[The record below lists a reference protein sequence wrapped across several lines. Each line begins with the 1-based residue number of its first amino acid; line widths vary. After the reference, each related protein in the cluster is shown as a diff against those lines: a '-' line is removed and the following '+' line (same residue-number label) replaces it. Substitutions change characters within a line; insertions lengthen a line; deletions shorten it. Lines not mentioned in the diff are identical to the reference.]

1 MATLAASAPRRLLLT
16 HSFAFV
22 LGFAAIFTVFGI
34 AVGQFLTNIQN
45 GLDYLRWF
53 GGIAVIV
60 LGIHTIGLLRIP
72 LLDRQ
77 AKISAEE
84 RLPRGRILSSFL
96 LGVFFAAGWSPCVGI
111 ILSSIFAVAA
121 TQGAR
126 AGVLFFCY
134 ALGLGIPFI
143 LTALAFSWAA
153 PFLRRM
159 NRHLGI
165 ISAISGIFLIVVGI
179 MLLTD
184 QFVRLATILP
194 IYEPEV
200 GGSGSVSDVPL
211 VFGAFIAAFGG
222 LLSFLSPCV
231 MPLVPGYLGY
241 LTGTVVQT
249 SAARGEAERPNPTG
263 HPVQSAED

>member
-1 MATLAASAPRRLLLT
+1 MATLAASAPRRILLIHALT
-16 HSFAFV
+16 FV
-22 LGFAAIFTVFGI
+22 LGFATIFTVFGI
-34 AVGQFLTNIQN
+34 AVGQFLTNIQS

-60 LGIHTIGLLRIP
+60 LGVHTIGLMRIP

-77 AKISAEE
+77 AKVNAED
-84 RLPRGRILSSFL
+84 RLPRGRLVSSFL

-126 AGVLFFCY
+126 AGVLFFAY
-134 ALGLGIPFI
+134 AVGLGIPFI
-143 LTALAFSWAA
+143 LTALAFGWAA

-159 NRHLGI
+159 NRHLGLV
-165 ISAISGIFLIVVGI
+165 SAISGIFLIVVGV

-184 QFVRLATILP
+184 QFTRLATFLP
-194 IYEPEV
+194 LYEPGVES
-200 GGSGSVSDVPL
+200 SGSVSDVPL
-211 VFGAFIAAFGG
+211 AFGVFIAAFGG

-249 SAARGEAERPNPTG
+249 PAGDAAA
-263 HPVQSAED
+263 

>member
-1 MATLAASAPRRLLLT
+1 MATLAATTAPRRILLMHAL
-16 HSFAFV
+16 AFV

-34 AVGQFLTNIQN
+34 AVGQFLTNIQS

-53 GGIAVIV
+53 GGLAVIV
-60 LGIHTIGLLRIP
+60 LGVHTIGLVRIP
-72 LLDRQ
+72 LLGRQ
-77 AKISAEE
+77 AKVNAED
-84 RLPRGRILSSFL
+84 RLPRGRLISSFL

-126 AGVLFFCY
+126 AGVLFFAY
-134 ALGLGIPFI
+134 AVGLGIPFI
-143 LTALAFSWAA
+143 LTALAFGWFA
-153 PFLRRM
+153 PLLRRM

-165 ISAISGIFLIVVGI
+165 ISAISGVFLIVVGV

-184 QFVRLATILP
+184 QFTRLATVLP
-194 IYEPEV
+194 LYEPGVES
-200 GGSGSVSDVPL
+200 SGSVSEVPL
-211 VFGAFIAAFGG
+211 ALGVFVAAFGG

-241 LTGTVVQT
+241 LTGTVVQGAPP
-249 SAARGEAERPNPTG
+249 AAR
-263 HPVQSAED
+263 

>member
-1 MATLAASAPRRLLLT
+1 
-16 HSFAFV
+16 V
-22 LGFAAIFTVFGI
+22 
-34 AVGQFLTNIQN
+34 
-45 GLDYLRWF
+45 
-53 GGIAVIV
+53 
-60 LGIHTIGLLRIP
+60 
-72 LLDRQ
+72 
-77 AKISAEE
+77 
-84 RLPRGRILSSFL
+84 SSFL

-126 AGVLFFCY
+126 AGVLFFFY

-165 ISAISGIFLIVVGI
+165 ISAISGVFLIVVGV

-194 IYEPEV
+194 IYEP
-200 GGSGSVSDVPL
+200 GLDSSGQVSEVPL
-211 VFGAFIAAFGG
+211 VFGIFIAAFGG

-249 SAARGEAERPNPTG
+249 PTARDGAA
-263 HPVQSAED
+263 

>member
-96 LGVFFAAGWSPCVGI
+96 LGVFFAAGWSPCIGA
-111 ILSSIFAVAA
+111 ILSGIFAVAA

-126 AGVLFFCY
+126 AGVLFFFY

-143 LTALAFSWAA
+143 VTALAFGWVT
-153 PFLRRM
+153 PLLRRM
-159 NRHLGI
+159 NQHLGLV
-165 ISAISGIFLIVVGI
+165 SAVSGIFLIVVGVL
-179 MLLTD
+179 LLTN
-184 QFVRLATILP
+184 QFERLARYAP
-194 IYEPEV
+194 VFDEPEIFTR
-200 GGSGSVSDVPL
+200 SVQL
-211 VFGAFIAAFGG
+211 VVAV
-222 LLSFLSPCV
+222 L
-231 MPLVPGYLGY
+231 
-241 LTGTVVQT
+241 
-249 SAARGEAERPNPTG
+249 
-263 HPVQSAED
+263 